1 MLSTACSVPRKA
13 INYVQGEWKNVCK
26 WEMAKK
32 SKIYTN
38 SSTSKDSVFSV
49 TRYCALDYMFS
60 DILNEHV
67 TFIFQKFKE
76 RQTLNHW

>member
-1 MLSTACSVPRKA
+1 MLSTVFSVPRKA

-26 WEMAKK
+26 WEMVKK

-49 TRYCALDYMFS
+49 TWYCALDYMFS
-60 DILNEHV
+60 DISNKHV